1 MIMILL
7 GGYVLFDFAHV
18 CVGFPVSESACVIV
32 CFGGGEVFDQVPSS
46 PRVKK
51 QVVIL
56 SNPLKPPIIGE

>member
-32 CFGGGEVFDQVPSS
+32 CFGGGEVFNQVPWSL
-46 PRVKK
+46 RVT
-51 QVVIL
+51 
-56 SNPLKPPIIGE
+56 NRW